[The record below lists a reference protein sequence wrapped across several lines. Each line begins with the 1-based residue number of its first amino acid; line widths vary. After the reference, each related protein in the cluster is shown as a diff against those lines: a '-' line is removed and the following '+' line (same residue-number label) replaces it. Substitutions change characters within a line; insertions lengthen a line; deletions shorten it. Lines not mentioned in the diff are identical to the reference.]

1 MVLPEADI
9 SASPIDDGSFAP
21 PQKKDPNDRSFQPNS
36 PKLVIFNQRSGE
48 KETIDLG
55 KASSIMTMEDYR
67 NLTRKCTERG
77 MFGGLVGGGILT
89 YLVKRFKP
97 TPPSRN
103 ALALT
108 FFLSASF
115 FSFSSSRALLVSEI
129 LKIRE
134 KARAMAIQNGDIPD
148 PAENVWGGDN
158 LANGPGA
165 RGVGDSP
172 RNLPPIPQATAP
184 EPSLVG
190 SSNVGQRGY
199 ATGQG
204 RGPSSTVREKLAQA
218 RLGAS
223 PDRARWA
230 QERDQPR
237 EQFEGDVPGPGEG
250 EMVDPYASPGVSR

>member
-9 SASPIDDGSFAP
+9 SATPIDDGSFAP
-21 PQKKDPNDRSFQPNS
+21 SQPQKKDPNDRSFQPNS

-89 YLVKRFKP
+89 YLVKQFKP

-115 FSFSSSRALLVSEI
+115 FSFSSSRALLISEI

-148 PAENVWGGDN
+148 PAENLWGSD
-158 LANGPGA
+158 GPNVAGA
-165 RGVGDSP
+165 RGMGDSP

-184 EPSLVG
+184 DPSLVG
-190 SSNVGQRGY
+190 SPGPRGY
-199 ATGQG
+199 ATGQSG
-204 RGPSSTVREKLAQA
+204 RPSGAVGEELARA
-218 RLGAS
+218 RSGVS
-223 PDRARWA
+223 PDRAKWA
-230 QERDQPR
+230 QERNQPR
-237 EQFEGDVPGPGEG
+237 EQFEEDVPGPGEG
-250 EMVDPYASPGVSR
+250 EMVDPYASLGATR